1 MKKFLL
7 IFLSTAA
14 VAWTNAAET
23 VTVGQAQ
30 FTASGDIDG
39 DGDFDAI
46 IVERNSG
53 IVRIGERQLNG
64 TVVFRQP
71 MPSGV
76 PNVTSMAVGRF
87 HDSGRDSI
95 ALTSPLSNRV
105 QLLDPLSPALHPMTA
120 SFPAAGPRQLA
131 AFDIAGEG
139 TIGLEDLAA
148 TFGFESQIP
157 VAIRRL
163 ANGGSGT
170 FGTSAPGFIN
180 ASVTGWTPV
189 STARAGGTDH
199 VAFIEQDP
207 SSKVFRL
214 ATPTSATFEYPV
226 NIVGVGNFNGFI
238 YGQFDA
244 NESDFFFF
252 NAGSSSVTIRRLQP
266 GGAAFAAPV
275 TRFLPL
281 GALHMLRLRRA
292 GADRVLVIDSF
303 GMATIFDYTAA
314 DGFLVAQTLVTP
326 DPLNPLGE
334 VAAGAVALGDGS
346 VAVLMGRSPYEPAT
360 KFSVFQENGGGGY
373 SAIQFGVPLPP
384 VSDAPTQGG
393 NLFFFAGRPLIDED
407 PPLVGVW
414 SVADWSSGLTLGGL
428 NQVFGETYLGAA
440 QGLSNAEAT
449 TVLPVPTGTIGG
461 LPNQFQTDISFANLK
476 QSSAVLGD
484 VSGGVTFTPEA
495 GRYES
500 AVQVSIRASD
510 PAATIYYRTSLSSFA
525 VYTEPFWLYNQTTVA
540 AYALLPGG
548 ERTPVITA
556 SYTFGTPPSGQ
567 DSDGDGVPDFVEIAK
582 GLDPNGGPDSDG
594 DGYSDLEELLANTDP
609 NSAASTPDPAARP
622 DAASKLFV
630 EVTPRPWDGATN
642 AASVAQTGV
651 EIQCHDV
658 GGGLLGAGL
667 TESPPGAPMARLE
680 CTPFDAQQ
688 RLLVVST
695 PAHFDIDSSGP
706 SSRVGREMVGLIAA
720 PDAPDLS
727 FDFTL
732 DTFADPLVE
741 ADRWISDASSAF
753 AAAEAQTVS
762 TDLTIDDVLAFVLVE
777 GRIGRLLSYRGIG
790 GSTESPSFT
799 SFRPSEVEGYF
810 PIAVSPEQLL
820 SLETIPSGYSPD
832 YTDALRPRE
841 FLASVNEMIADPSA
855 EAGLMHLKTMVR
867 EVYRISSSLHN
878 ASPSD
883 FPPPLDVLRQFV
895 RFGGYLHSNYQV
907 QLVGLTPEQ
916 LSEASSFMFNF
927 IYTGSVRP
935 KVSLDF
941 VKTGVNFGD
950 GKTYVQRP
958 GSGMLYELRD
968 ETGAPFELPE
978 AFDISGGTAFHI
990 IAFDDL
996 GPEAVPHPLEV
1007 IAIQLTSVPRPSA
1020 TDLDGNLLA
1029 DEWERLFFGSTG
1041 NDALSSADGSGFTL
1055 LQQFFEGTDPTDAAN
1070 VPFGVPAAFSF
1081 AAVAGEM
1088 PMENQFTI
1096 EFEWPTYADEFVFV
1110 AEGSPDLLSFME
1122 IPSTITDL
1130 GGGRFR
1136 AVISLPPS
1144 TLNRFFRVAVR
1155 LR

>member
-39 DGDFDAI
+39 DGDFDAV
-46 IVERNSG
+46 IVDRSTG
-53 IVRIGERQLNG
+53 VVTIGVRQANG
-64 TVVFRQP
+64 TLAFRQP
-71 MPSGV
+71 VPSGV
-76 PNVTSMAVGRF
+76 PNVSGVAVGRF
-87 HDSGRDSI
+87 HAATRDSI

-105 QLLDPLSPALHPMTA
+105 QLVDPLDVALQPMTA
-120 SFPAAGPRQLA
+120 SFPQAGPRQLA
-131 AFDIAGEG
+131 AFDISGVG
-139 TIGLEDLAA
+139 TAGLEDLALA
-148 TFGFESQIP
+148 SGFEGQLP
-157 VAIRRL
+157 LAIRRL
-163 ANGGSGT
+163 PNNGDGT
-170 FGTSAPGFIN
+170 FANSAPGFIN
-180 ASVTGWTPV
+180 ANLIGWTPV
-189 STARAGGTDH
+189 TTARAGGTAH
-199 VAFIEQDP
+199 IAFIEQDA
-207 SSKVFRL
+207 SLQVFRL
-214 ATPTSATFEYPV
+214 AVPTAASFSYPV
-226 NIVGVGNFNGFI
+226 NLNGFGSFSGFTF
-238 YGQFDA
+238 GQFDV
-244 NESDFFFF
+244 NESDFLFYNFASP
-252 NAGSSSVTIRRLQP
+252 NVECRRLQP
-266 GGAAFAAPV
+266 GGASFYGPIQR
-275 TRFLPL
+275 TLPMSVAQL
-281 GALHMLRLRRA
+281 IRLRRPV
-292 GADRVLVIDSF
+292 ADRMLAVDLF
-303 GMATIFDYTAA
+303 GEATVFDYTAA
-314 DGFLVAQTLVTP
+314 GGFVAVESL
-326 DPLNPLGE
+326 DLGDD
-334 VAAGAVALGDGS
+334 VATGALALGDGS
-346 VAVLMGRSPYEPAT
+346 VVLLSSADAYRPPSR
-360 KFSVFQENGGGGY
+360 FSVFAEDGMGGY
-373 SAIQFGVPLPP
+373 EAVQFGVPLPP
-384 VSDAPTQGG
+384 LNEASSTAG
-393 NLFFFAGRPLIDED
+393 NLFFFAGRPLIDEN

-414 SVADWSSGLTLGGL
+414 SVADWSSDLTLAGL
-428 NQVFGETYLGAA
+428 NKVFGETYLGPAT
-440 QGLSNAEAT
+440 GLSSASVRSVE
-449 TVLPVPTGTIGG
+449 PVPTGTIGG
-461 LPNQFQTDISFANLK
+461 LPNQHQTDISFANLNRAP
-476 QSSAVLGD
+476 AVLGD
-484 VSGGVTFTPEA
+484 VSAGLVFTPEA
-495 GRYES
+495 GKH
-500 AVQVSIRASD
+500 VQAIHVAITASD
-510 PAATIYYRTSLSSFA
+510 PAATIYFRTSPSASFG
-525 VYTEPFWLYNQTTVA
+525 VHSGPFWIFTPTTVE

-548 ERTPVITA
+548 ERTPVTSSTYIFD
-556 SYTFGTPPSGQ
+556 SPPSDQ

-630 EVTPRPWDGATN
+630 EVTPLPWDGATN

-658 GGGLLGAGL
+658 GGGLMGTAL

-706 SSRVGREMVGLIAA
+706 NSRVGREMVGLIAA

-741 ADRWISDASSAF
+741 ADRWISDASNAF
-753 AAAEAQTVS
+753 SAAEAQTVS

-777 GRIGRLLSYRGIG
+777 GRIGQLLFYRGIG
-790 GSTESPSFT
+790 GSTEPASFT
-799 SFRPSEVEGYF
+799 SFRASEVEGYF
-810 PIAVSPEQLL
+810 PITVSPEQLL

-855 EAGLMHLKTMVR
+855 EAGLMHLRTMVR

-883 FPPPLDVLRQFV
+883 YPPPIDVLRQFV
-895 RFGGYLHSNYQV
+895 RFGGYLHSNYQA
-907 QLVGLTPEQ
+907 QLVALTPEQ

-978 AFDISGGTAFHI
+978 AFDIPGGTAFHI

-1081 AAVAGEM
+1081 DAVAGEM

-1136 AVISLPPS
+1136 AFISLPPS